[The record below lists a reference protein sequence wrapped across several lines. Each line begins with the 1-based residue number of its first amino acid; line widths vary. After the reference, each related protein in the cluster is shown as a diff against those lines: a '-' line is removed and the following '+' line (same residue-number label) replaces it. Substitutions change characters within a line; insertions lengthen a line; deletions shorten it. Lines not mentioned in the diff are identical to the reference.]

1 MLVKS
6 RTTKYMIVA
15 MLGINVLNVGESEIA
30 LARGLDE
37 LTPAEKNPEEE
48 KSKAG
53 EGKAQTAAESDQ
65 EPALASS
72 TISRKGAPWLND
84 KAFLEISYGLV
95 SASGSKG
102 DWRASG
108 MSDVAFKYLVT
119 QSPMDLLA
127 SVRFAPFDV
136 TVYSDDI
143 GYEGTVNAYY
153 LGGEARFKVAE
164 KVVVTGGAELGLML
178 VYLKDVIDIASDKSL
193 EENGVNFSLNGGANW
208 RLAEFM
214 SVGPRL
220 HLGFGSLQVVQ
231 FSVATSLMF

>member
-1 MLVKS
+1 MLEKS
-6 RTTKYMIVA
+6 RVTKYMA
-15 MLGINVLNVGESEIA
+15 MAILGIMGLDAGVGNTA
-30 LARGLDE
+30 FGRGLDE
-37 LTPAEKNPEEE
+37 LTPAQKDPEED
-48 KSKAG
+48 KSKTVEG
-53 EGKAQTAAESDQ
+53 ESEAA
-65 EPALASS
+65 ASS
-72 TISRKGAPWLND
+72 AEAVSGKISRQGAPWLND

-119 QSPMDLLA
+119 QSPIDLLA

-143 GYEGTVNAYY
+143 GYQGTVNAYY
-153 LGGEARFKVAE
+153 LGAEARFKVTE

-208 RLAEFM
+208 RFAEFL

-220 HLGFGSLQVVQ
+220 HLGFGTMQVVQ
-231 FSVATSLMF
+231 FSVASSLMF